1 MIAADRILVRS
12 PNWAGDVIMA
22 TPGFRALR
30 ASHPDAEIVLHVRP
44 ELAPLLIGSPWFDEV
59 LPLQS
64 YHAGA
69 GALLR
74 EGLALRPRRF
84 ELGVCLTDSWSSAL
98 LMRIGGVGRVVG
110 YDRGWRRPL
119 LHLAVPTPQGWIA
132 RERHV
137 LGLIEALGCP
147 SRGSHLELFVSLEE
161 SSRAD
166 ALLLRHGIG
175 PGEPFVALAPGASY
189 GTSKMWPPASFAQVA
204 DGLAERGLP
213 AVVVGAPAEG
223 PLARQVCEAM
233 RSAGADLTPD
243 LDLGLLKAVLRRA
256 RLLVC
261 NDAGARHVAVA
272 FGVPCVVFFGPTSLE
287 KTNLNLERVTALA
300 ADVECRPCY
309 LRTCPIDHRCMTRL
323 TPERALAAAERIL
336 EGRPPDPGLPVAS
349 SGELLG

>member
-1 MIAADRILVRS
+1 MIAADRVLVRG
-12 PNWAGDVIMA
+12 PNWTGDVLMA

-30 ASHPDAEIVLHVRP
+30 ISYPDAEIVLHVRP
-44 ELAPLLIGSPWFDEV
+44 ALSALLSGSPWFDEV
-59 LPLQS
+59 LPLAS

-74 EGLALRPRRF
+74 EGLALRSRRF
-84 ELGVCLTDSWSSAL
+84 DLGICLTDSWSSAL
-98 LMRIGGVGRVVG
+98 LMRIAGVKRVVG
-110 YDRGWRRPL
+110 YRHGWRGPL
-119 LHLAVPTPQGWIA
+119 LHQGVPEPEGWIA

-147 SRGSHLELFVSLEE
+147 TRGTHLELFVTPEDA
-161 SSRAD
+161 SRAD
-166 ALLLRHGIG
+166 ALLARHGIG
-175 PGEPFVALAPGASY
+175 LDAPFVALAPGASY
-189 GTSKMWPPASFAQVA
+189 GTSKMWPPVSFARVA
-204 DGLAERGLP
+204 DGLVERGLP
-213 AVVVGAPAEG
+213 VVVVGAPAEG
-223 PLARQVCEAM
+223 PLARQVCAAA
-233 RSAGADLTPD
+233 RHAAADLTPD

-287 KTNLNLERVTALA
+287 KTNLNLEKVMALA

-309 LRTCPIDHRCMTRL
+309 HRTCPIDHRCMTRL
-323 TPERALAAAERIL
+323 TPERALAAAGRIL
-336 EGRPPDPGLPVAS
+336 DGRPPDPELPVAP